1 MAKFLQGA
9 HGASKTCVESA
20 PLVILNQIVVP
31 HSRKAQTGGLAM
43 TTGAHVWIVG
53 KQQPVLTVWEPPC
66 KADFVAIVV

>member
-1 MAKFLQGA
+1 
-9 HGASKTCVESA
+9 
-20 PLVILNQIVVP
+20 
-31 HSRKAQTGGLAM
+31 M